1 MPNLLTNPQKQTSKI
16 SHANIF
22 STPKPVLD
30 SSTSKTSSSKSKR
43 ANSQFYQEPPE
54 PKVQKTPPKQYQ
66 PPSNVTVNGR
76 MPPRPPMYPMG
87 GPPPFGPPPFY
98 HQSHFYPPHGPPY
111 P

>member
-30 SSTSKTSSSKSKR
+30 LPTSKTSSSKSKR

-54 PKVQKTPPKQYQ
+54 PKVQQTPPKQYQ

-76 MPPRPPMYPMG
+76 VPPPMQPPPRPLFSTPAVPNWENK
-87 GPPPFGPPPFY
+87 
-98 HQSHFYPPHGPPY
+98 
-111 P
+111 